1 VAGTTLGMSMSEQ
14 PMVTVERE
22 GGVAVVRMN
31 RPKANAIS
39 PDFVHGIADAVEE
52 LGEDASVRCIVI
64 ASALDRFFMAGADI
78 GMMASGGLGDGAG
91 ADRRPFLE
99 RFSAPERVA
108 KPVIAAVGGHALGGG
123 CELALCCDY
132 RLMIDDGR
140 STIGLT
146 ETSLGII
153 PGAGGTQRLPRLVGR
168 ARGLHMILEASRLRA
183 PEALAVGLVDAAL
196 PAEGFETAV
205 LDRARSLAAMATR
218 ALGLAKLAVLEG
230 LDMTL
235 TEGLRREQTAF
246 LEVFQT
252 ADAAEGLQAFLGK
265 RPARFQGA

>member
-1 VAGTTLGMSMSEQ
+1 MSTSGA
-14 PMVTVERE
+14 PPVVSVERD
-22 GGVAVVRMN
+22 GAVAVVRMN

-39 PDFVHGIADAVEE
+39 PDLVDAIAAAVEG

-64 ASALDRFFMAGADI
+64 ASAIERFFMAGADI
-78 GMMASGGLGDGAG
+78 AMMAGGGMAIDGDG
-91 ADRRPFLE
+91 PSFLE
-99 RFSAPERVA
+99 RFSVAERVA
-108 KPVIAAVGGHALGGG
+108 KPVIAAIGGHALGGG

-132 RLMIDDGR
+132 RLMVDDGR

-168 ARGLHMILEASRLRA
+168 ARGLHMIMEASRLRA
-183 PEALAVGLVDAAL
+183 PEALAIGLVDAAL
-196 PAEGFETAV
+196 PPEAFEAAV
-205 LDRARSLAAMATR
+205 MEKAHSLASMATR
-218 ALGLAKLAVLEG
+218 ALGLAKRAVLEG
-230 LDMTL
+230 LDRPVD
-235 TEGLRREQTAF
+235 EGLRAEMRAF

-265 RPARFQGA
+265 RPAEFRGE